1 MKKGSKIAYCLILIT
16 FLLVTPLK
24 LFTAM
29 VTQQSD
35 TTVAIAT
42 TSKIMLNNYVENNE
56 EYILISDFCEA
67 NSFNPIRIDDNLG
80 VWYEFLIR
88 L

>member
-1 MKKGSKIAYCLILIT
+1 
-16 FLLVTPLK
+16 
-24 LFTAM
+24 
-29 VTQQSD
+29 
-35 TTVAIAT
+35 
-42 TSKIMLNNYVENNE
+42 MLNNYVENNE